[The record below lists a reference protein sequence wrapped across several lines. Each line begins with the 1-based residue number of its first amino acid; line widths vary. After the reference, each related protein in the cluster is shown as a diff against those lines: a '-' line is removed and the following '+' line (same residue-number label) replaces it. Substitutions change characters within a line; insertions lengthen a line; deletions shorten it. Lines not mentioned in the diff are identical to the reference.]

1 MPSDLSAWLIA
12 VPNDGDAEG
21 LLPELRQK
29 LEYSRTLLRANIHE
43 LAIPVLKAGT
53 LDDLLTL
60 SEELPKTDGF
70 FTSAVAKVVD
80 TLRNLLNNDP
90 ARLEQHILVNEQSC
104 EEYLLKGWRWNS
116 GKYGINRSLRDI
128 IDTLNKEMTSIDNV
142 MKAKLTSYNLA
153 KGQLVQMQRKRT
165 GNLSVRILNDVVK
178 RDDFV
183 TDSEYLETLL
193 VAVPKQQSKEWEQK
207 YEKLTTMV
215 VPRSSRKITADDEFS
230 LYSVTIFK
238 RVHDDFAQKLREN
251 KYILR
256 DFAFDQEAL
265 QKQQQELASSEVSE
279 KELWKELLTL
289 SRTNFSEAFQ
299 ALARLKVVRLFVE
312 SVLRY
317 GPPANFAGIVIL
329 PDPKTTK
336 RLVTTLQSQFTYLAP
351 RSKGSTSK
359 GASTGATSSNGDS
372 AADYGG
378 EYAALMEEE
387 IFDFVLMEV
396 PRVVL

>member
-1 MPSDLSAWLIA
+1 MPSDLSVWLIA

-29 LEYSRTLLRANIHE
+29 LESGRALPPANINE

-53 LDDLLTL
+53 LDDLLSL
-60 SEELPKTDGF
+60 SEELPKMDGY
-70 FTSAVAKVVD
+70 FTSTVAKVVD

-90 ARLEQHILVNEQSC
+90 ARLEQHILVDEKSC
-104 EEYLLKGWRWNS
+104 DDYILKGWKWNA
-116 GKYGINRSLRDI
+116 GKYGVNRSLRDI
-128 IDTLNKEMTSIDNV
+128 IEAINKEMTSIDNV

-165 GNLSVRILNDVVK
+165 GNLSVRMLNDVVK
-178 RDDFV
+178 KDDFV

-207 YEKLTTMV
+207 YEKLATMV
-215 VPRSSRKITADDEFS
+215 VPRSSKKITADDDFA
-230 LYSVTIFK
+230 LYTVTIFK

-256 DFAFDQEAL
+256 DFTFDQDAL
-265 QKQQQELASSEVSE
+265 EKQKQELASSEVSE
-279 KELWKELLTL
+279 KELWTELLTL

-299 ALARLKVVRLFVE
+299 ALTHLKVVRLFVE

-317 GPPANFAGIVIL
+317 GPPANFAGVVII

-336 RLVTTLQSQFTYLAP
+336 RLVTTLQTQFTYLAP
-351 RSKGSTSK
+351 RSNGSKSK
-359 GASTGATSSNGDS
+359 GAANSGDN
-372 AADYGG
+372 AAEYGG

-387 IFDFVLMEV
+387 IFDFVLMEI
-396 PRVVL
+396 PDRKSVV